1 MSNDDW
7 PGGFVSASTLSEAES
22 EQEDEGDVTLFN
34 EHGVRYCSGGE
45 RSQEYLYM
53 ENMPPEMENK
63 C

>member
-7 PGGFVSASTLSEAES
+7 PGGFVSAKTLRDAE
-22 EQEDEGDVTLFN
+22 EDDDDVTVFN
-34 EHGVRYCSGGE
+34 DHGVRYCSGGE

-53 ENMPPEMENK
+53 EDMPPEMENK